1 MSFIFIEKIRKGNSA
16 HKFYSN
22 MAFLHFDI
30 AHFIRHTEI
39 ISVSV
44 TLLLG
49 WFICFQ
55 AKLNS
60 RQKNK
65 RGHKAVSIVKHNP
78 LSVIYE
84 KL

>member
-49 WFICFQ
+49 
-55 AKLNS
+55 
-60 RQKNK
+60 
-65 RGHKAVSIVKHNP
+65 
-78 LSVIYE
+78 
-84 KL
+84 